1 MYLKYQPHIRD
12 LQYRSK
18 IPPPHI
24 EWRESQHTQ
33 LSVVYETVLHTHESV
48 LFSSTIDRGLR
59 TTSRQ
64 ISFEFLFIKT
74 CPPDKLHNG
83 FGFVIQFRVGIRYLK
98 CEGGEF

>member
-1 MYLKYQPHIRD
+1 VHKVIIHFAVAAHEY
-12 LQYRSK
+12 SN
-18 IPPPHI
+18 
-24 EWRESQHTQ
+24 
-33 LSVVYETVLHTHESV
+33 VVGERFLADDSFFIVRVIIYC
-48 LFSSTIDRGLR
+48 IDRGLR